1 MYTFFDDCM
10 CIHTIY
16 LFYNERTFMDTQNI
30 GRIIIIIITIVFSA
44 LFSSCETAFSSVNKI
59 RLKNYA
65 AQGNKRAEKALKI
78 ANSFEDALTT
88 VLVGNNIVNITMASV
103 GTILFTSLFGSKGV
117 GISTAVITVLVLIF
131 GEVLPKSFAKQNAEK
146 LALIFAGPLS
156 ALIFI
161 FKPIVL
167 FFNLLSS
174 VLKSDKTEPT
184 VTEDELKYI
193 IDEIEEQGVLEEQ
206 ESDLVKSALEFD
218 EITVNEILI
227 PRIKVVGIEKSSSIE
242 EIKNLF
248 IEEMYSRLPVYDKS
262 LDNIIGMITNKRFF
276 KMLSQGG
283 NDISEI
289 IQDVAHFSDLKLISE
304 ALRDMQRLK
313 THLAVVLDQ
322 YGGTKGIITLEDI
335 IEELVGEIYD
345 ENDEIIHNFIKISDT
360 EFEIAG
366 DMSIS
371 DMLEEIGLE
380 ETAIE
385 STYTSVGGWVTE
397 LLEHIPEENET
408 AEYGI
413 FKITVLKVREQSV
426 EKLNI
431 KITEPAV
438 KQ

>member
-1 MYTFFDDCM
+1 MYTFLTIACVY
-10 CIHTIY
+10 TQIY

-30 GRIIIIIITIVFSA
+30 GRIVIIIITIVFSA

-167 FFNLLSS
+167 FFNLLAS

-242 EIKNLF
+242 DIKNLF

-385 STYTSVGGWVTE
+385 STYTSVGGWVTV

>member
-1 MYTFFDDCM
+1 
-10 CIHTIY
+10 
-16 LFYNERTFMDTQNI
+16 MDTQNI
-30 GRIIIIIITIVFSA
+30 GRIVIIIITIVFSA

-65 AQGNKRAEKALKI
+65 VQGNKRAEKALKI

-167 FFNLLSS
+167 FFNLLAS

-227 PRIKVVGIEKSSSIE
+227 SRIKVVGIEKSSSIE
-242 EIKNLF
+242 DIKNLF

-262 LDNIIGMITNKRFF
+262 LDNIIGMITHKRFF

-408 AEYGI
+408 AEYDI